1 MKTCKDCIHYDVCPQ
16 ESYATDLNPYMD
28 FSSRNDVDESCYD
41 FKDKTKF
48 IELPCPLGTTVYMIV
63 SAHDSYD
70 GTEYK
75 TVIQAPFT
83 FDKLKSFNR
92 TIFLT
97 EEDAE
102 RKLRGN
108 DIRLESKE
116 KAVELIDTYMAGK
129 NSIEL
134 SPDDAEEILLKL
146 NTIFGEESKYL
157 KPLLK
162 RVGFNITEPIYKKS
176 LVSIVGNRILY
187 KGDNP
192 LPDVPKKIRP
202 MKKSRSKQKKFKKLF
217 NKDKI

>member
-1 MKTCKDCIHYDVCPQ
+1 MKTCKDCVHYALCLKASYMPPYIDLSAKYDV
-16 ESYATDLNPYMD
+16 N
-28 FSSRNDVDESCYD
+28 ESCRD
-41 FKDKTKF
+41 FKDISKF
-48 IELPCPLGTTVYMIV
+48 IELPCPIGTTVYMIV

-97 EEDAE
+97 EEKAE
-102 RKLRGN
+102 RKLRGD
-108 DIRLESKE
+108 DIRLEPKE

-134 SPDDAEEILLKL
+134 SPDEAEEILLKL

-192 LPDVPKKIRP
+192 LPDAPKKIRP
-202 MKKSRSKQKKFKKLF
+202 MKKPAK
-217 NKDKI
+217 